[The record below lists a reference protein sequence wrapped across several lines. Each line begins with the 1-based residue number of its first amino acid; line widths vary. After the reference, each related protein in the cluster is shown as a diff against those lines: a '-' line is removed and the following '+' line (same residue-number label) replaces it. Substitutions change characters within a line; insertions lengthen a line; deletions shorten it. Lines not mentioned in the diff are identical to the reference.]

1 MHSIAADRSLHD
13 LGLTPKAKR
22 CEAVIKKALIIM
34 KENYQPEPVQG
45 AVEDQI
51 KRAAYDSAK
60 AQRDKIVKIRNKTVE
75 KMFTTLKSYMHES
88 IRPTFEDIIQQK
100 METTHDALD

>member
-1 MHSIAADRSLHD
+1 
-13 LGLTPKAKR
+13 
-22 CEAVIKKALIIM
+22 M

-45 AVEDQI
+45 AREDQA

-60 AQRDKIVKIRNKTVE
+60 AQRDKIVKIRNKTVG

-88 IRPTFEDIIQQK
+88 IRPNFEEIIQQK